1 MDESPMSSSKEIE
14 EVRIGIMG
22 SVDSGKCFIEGTK
35 ILMGDYTT
43 KVIEDIKPGEYV
55 MGMDLTP
62 RYVNACSSGKAKL
75 FSITSFGNVI
85 YIVNVNHILTL
96 YDTIKGEIVDLP
108 VGNFG
113 FMDDSSRA
121 RYKGIRITYEN
132 GKIVTKTYH
141 PVDIR
146 IRNVVEN
153 YHGLDLSGN
162 KRFLLSDGTVVHNS
176 TLTGVLTKDVLDNGR
191 GSARSLILKHPHEQK
206 TGRTSCV
213 AQHFI
218 RENIDPETE
227 KVINFVD
234 LAGHEKYL
242 KTTISGITKC
252 LVDYTG
258 LIIGANMGV
267 LRMTMEHLTV
277 IMGLSIPAFIV
288 ITKVDIAPKNVLENT
303 KRDIEKLM
311 EKYKKRKRLVYVE
324 NIDHLQII
332 LKDYK
337 KTFKEIVP
345 VFEISSVTGLNVDTL
360 RSYIHN
366 IPSYRDYDG
375 DNPDV
380 DFVVESRFSLTGIG
394 LVVSGIVKVG
404 RINRGDNLYLGPIDG
419 EFKKIAVKSIHNNFK
434 EDVPFLSAGNGG
446 AFNIKLAPGS
456 GKLKMNSIRKGSHI
470 LSNPKLYR
478 RFIAQVLI
486 LHHPTTIKKKYQP
499 YLHCGN
505 ISQSCEIYDMD
516 KEYLRIGDRG
526 LVKFRFM
533 YKPEFINKGDRIIF
547 REGKSKGVGL
557 ITEVFNDEDYLE
569 N

>member
-1 MDESPMSSSKEIE
+1 MDESPMSTVKEIE

-22 SVDSGKCFIEGTK
+22 SVDSGKCFKEGTE

-43 KVIEDIKPGEYV
+43 KAIEDIKQGEYV
-55 MGMDLTP
+55 MGMDLNP
-62 RYVNACSSGKAKL
+62 FYVNACSSGKAKL
-75 FSITSFGNVI
+75 FSIISYGEII
-85 YIVNVNHILTL
+85 YVVNVNHILTL
-96 YDTIKGEIVDLP
+96 YDTLKGEIVDLP
-108 VGNFG
+108 LGNFG
-113 FMDDSSRA
+113 FMDVTNRA
-121 RYKGIRITYEN
+121 RYKGIRITYKD
-132 GKIVTKTYH
+132 GKIVSKTYH
-141 PVDIR
+141 SVDIR
-146 IRNVVEN
+146 IRDTVES
-153 YHGLDLSGN
+153 YYGLDINGN

-191 GSARSLILKHPHEQK
+191 GSARTLILKHPHEQQ

-218 RENIDPETE
+218 RENITPETE

-288 ITKVDIAPKNVLENT
+288 ITKVDIAPQNVLENT

-345 VFEISSVTGLNVDTL
+345 VFEISSVTGHNVDAL
-360 RSYIHN
+360 KRYIHN
-366 IPSYRDYDG
+366 IPSYREYDAQ
-375 DNPDV
+375 NPDV

-394 LVVSGIVKVG
+394 MVVSGIVKVG
-404 RINRGDNLYLGPIDG
+404 KISRGDNLYLGPIDG
-419 EFKKIAVKSIHNNFK
+419 EFKKIAIKSIHNNFK
-434 EDVPFLSAGNGG
+434 EDVPFLLAGNGG
-446 AFNIKLAPGS
+446 AFNIKFAPGV
-456 GKLKMNSIRKGSHI
+456 GKIKMSSIRKGSHI
-470 LSNPKLYR
+470 LSSPKLFR

-486 LHHPTTIKKKYQP
+486 LHHPTTIRKKYQP

-533 YKPEFINKGDRIIF
+533 YKPEFINTGDRIIF

-557 ITEVFNDEDYLE
+557 ITEVFNDDDST
-569 N
+569 NK